1 MIPIEHTSRGMVVFL
16 GCGCAAFREL
26 NHPTGEA
33 ALVRIIKPCETH
45 ANEGVRY
52 KAAVRKGETV
62 SPWVRTPVHLDP
74 IRPQ

>member
-1 MIPIEHTSRGMVVFL
+1 MIPIELTSRGMVVFL

-33 ALVRIIKPCETH
+33 ALVHIIKPCQEH
-45 ANEGVRY
+45 ASEGIHYR
-52 KAAVRKGETV
+52 AVRKGETV
-62 SPWVRTPVHLDP
+62 SPWVRTPVQLDP